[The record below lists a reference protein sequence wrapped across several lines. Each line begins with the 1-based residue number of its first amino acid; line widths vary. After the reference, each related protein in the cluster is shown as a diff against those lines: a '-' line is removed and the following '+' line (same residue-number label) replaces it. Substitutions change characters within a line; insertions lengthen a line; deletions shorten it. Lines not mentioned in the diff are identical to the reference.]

1 MKPAV
6 EWKII
11 SRRTEKVEREKKCFT
26 EFSLL
31 TLIIHDRVLHP
42 THSVECEATNCDKH
56 SLTMS
61 HTAALG
67 RQARDN
73 RRK

>member
-11 SRRTEKVEREKKCFT
+11 SRRTEKVERGKKCFT

-42 THSVECEATNCDKH
+42 TQSVECEATNT
-56 SLTMS
+56 L
-61 HTAALG
+61 L
-67 RQARDN
+67 
-73 RRK
+73 RRLMLQLPNDELETTDAS